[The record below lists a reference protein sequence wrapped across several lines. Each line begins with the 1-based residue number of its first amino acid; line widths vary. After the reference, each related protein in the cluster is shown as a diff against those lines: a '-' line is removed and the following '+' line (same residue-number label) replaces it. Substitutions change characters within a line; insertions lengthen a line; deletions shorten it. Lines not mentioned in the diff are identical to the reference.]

1 MKPLLSDAHLRD
13 AIVKAFEDDPGVLP
27 KHLTVTTIDGAVTLG
42 GHVETYHEKHEAV
55 RAAERV
61 EGVMALAD
69 EIEVREPSLHERG
82 DDEIAEQIAHI
93 RALHTDNPESVGVQV
108 RDGRVV
114 LHGQIESE
122 SRREAIEKEARGLT
136 GVRAVSNLIEVKPET
151 DPPTEVL

>member
-1 MKPLLSDAHLRD
+1 MKPLLSDARLRD
-13 AIVKAFEDDPGVLP
+13 AIVQEFEDDPGVVA
-27 KHLTVTTIDGAVTLG
+27 KHLTVTAIDGAVTLG

-61 EGVMALAD
+61 EGVMAVAD

-82 DDEIAEQIAHI
+82 DDEIAEEIAHL
-93 RALHTDNPESVGVQV
+93 RGLHTDSPESVGVQV

-122 SRREAIEKEARGLT
+122 AHRAAIEETARGLT
-136 GVRAVSNLIEVKPET
+136 GVRAVTNLIEVRPET
-151 DPPTEVL
+151 DRAAEVL